1 MKHLILGSSGQV
13 GVHLVEYLKNI
24 KEEIII
30 FDIVDDSSQDL
41 RKPGAIDEYIAQAD
55 FVYFLA
61 FDIGGSKYLEK
72 YQDTFDFIDN
82 NMKIMSNTFNSIKKY
97 NKPFIFASSQ
107 MSNMS
112 YSTYGILKSIG
123 ERYTK
128 SLGGLNVYFWNVY
141 GYEENEEKAH
151 VITDFV
157 KMALQEGNIKMRTT
171 GIEQRQF
178 LYGNDCAECLYRLA
192 TLCGEINREVPL
204 HITSFKWES
213 IWDIAN
219 IIKEQIGC
227 NVVAG
232 IKEDTVQKDK
242 RNEPN
247 SYILNFWEPK
257 TSLKEGIKEIIKYE
271 QDKYN
276 RSR

>member
-1 MKHLILGSSGQV
+1 MKNLILGSSGQI
-13 GVHLVEYLKNI
+13 GIHLTEYLKSI
-24 KEEIII
+24 GEEVIT
-30 FDIVDDSSQDL
+30 FDIVSDSSQDL
-41 RKPGAIDEYIAQAD
+41 RKPGSLEEYIIQAD

-72 YQDTFDFIDN
+72 YQDTYDFIDN

-112 YSTYGILKSIG
+112 YSTYGILKSAG
-123 ERYTK
+123 ERYTN

-141 GYEENEEKAH
+141 GYEENDEKSH

-157 KMALQEGNIKMRTT
+157 KMALQDGVIKMRTT

-192 TLCGEINREVPL
+192 TLYGEINREVPL

-227 NVVAG
+227 NIVAG

-247 SYILNFWEPK
+247 SYILNFWKPK
-257 TSLKEGIKEIIKYE
+257 TTLEDGVKEIIKYE
-271 QDKYN
+271 FQKLK
-276 RSR
+276 

>member
-1 MKHLILGSSGQV
+1 MKNLILGSSGQV

-24 KEEIII
+24 REEVIT
-30 FDIVDDSSQDL
+30 FDIAADTSQDL
-41 RKPGAIDEYIAQAD
+41 RKPGVVDEYITQAD

-82 NMKIMSNTFNSIKKY
+82 NMKIMSNTFDSIKKY

-112 YSTYGILKSIG
+112 YSTYGLLKATG

-128 SLGGLNVYFWNVY
+128 ALGGLNVYFWNVY
-141 GYEENEEKAH
+141 GYEENEEKSH

-157 KMALQEGNIKMRTT
+157 KMALQDNIIKMRTT
-171 GIEQRQF
+171 GTEQRQF
-178 LYGNDCAECLYRLA
+178 LYGDDCADCLYRLA
-192 TLCGEINREVPL
+192 TLYKEVNREAPL
-204 HITSFKWES
+204 HITNFKWES

-219 IIKEQIGC
+219 TIKEQTGC
-227 NVVAG
+227 NIIAG
-232 IKEDTVQKDK
+232 LKEDTVQKDK

-271 QDKYN
+271 SQKIN
-276 RSR
+276 K

>member
-1 MKHLILGSSGQV
+1 MKNLILGSSGQI
-13 GVHLVEYLKNI
+13 GIHLTEYLKSI
-24 KEEIII
+24 GEEVIT
-30 FDIVDDSSQDL
+30 FDIVSDSSQDL
-41 RKPGAIDEYIAQAD
+41 RKPGSLEEYIIQAD

-72 YQDTFDFIDN
+72 YQDTYDFIDN

-112 YSTYGILKSIG
+112 YSTYGILKSAG
-123 ERYTK
+123 ERYTN

-141 GYEENEEKAH
+141 GYEENDEKSH

-157 KMALQEGNIKMRTT
+157 KMALQDGVIKMRTT

-192 TLCGEINREVPL
+192 TLYGEINREVPL

-219 IIKEQIGC
+219 IIKKQIGC
-227 NVVAG
+227 NIVAG

-247 SYILNFWEPK
+247 SYILNFWKPK
-257 TSLKEGIKEIIKYE
+257 TTLEDGVKEIIKYE
-271 QDKYN
+271 FQKLK
-276 RSR
+276 